1 MDYLPMTIRRQK
13 NIALIAHDQKKR
25 ELIQWCGE
33 HKDIL
38 SRHFLCG
45 TGTTARMIT
54 DATNLPVK
62 GYNSGPLGGDQQI
75 GAKIVE
81 GKIDFVIFF
90 SDPLTAQP
98 HDPDVKALLRIA
110 QVYDIPIANNKASAD
125 FMITSPL
132 MDEEYEHDVVNFR
145 QNIADRANTLLEV
158 GYTAGMLISDR
169 RMNKLTRGQSYGTE
183 IIRFDGL
190 GRD

>member
-1 MDYLPMTIRRQK
+1 MDYLTMTIGKQK

-25 ELIQWCGE
+25 ELIDWCQE
-33 HKDIL
+33 HREVLAK
-38 SRHFLCG
+38 HFLCG

-54 DATNLPVK
+54 DSTGLPVK

-98 HDPDVKALLRIA
+98 HDPDVKALLLIA

-125 FMITSPL
+125 FMITSSY
-132 MDEEYEHDVVNFR
+132 MDQEYEHDIINFQ
-145 QNIADRANTLLEV
+145 QNIKDRADTL
-158 GYTAGMLISDR
+158 
-169 RMNKLTRGQSYGTE
+169 
-183 IIRFDGL
+183 
-190 GRD
+190 